1 MIKGNILFGYSI
13 IAFLKFIPAII
24 VLYSSLTLDDY
35 IYGRYVE
42 ILLYQGLYGL
52 LISLITPQSYVLGV
66 LKSNKIPLFNLFLFL
81 LTAPVYFLIVE
92 NLSELKFLDKLTV
105 WLSAFALMIYTG
117 VKSYYEAKQEHNKL
131 ILNEQFAVVLTIVVM
146 LYLVFIEQNYELVIA
161 FGQGFFAVFMLLLV
175 FWKIDKNNLRLSK
188 FSILPDSTTFNYTW
202 PLYTFNIINYL
213 SKNFLGFIL
222 ANRYSDA
229 VLGKYGIIVRMANMV
244 SELSVGPS
252 VRYLL
257 PEFIKQGVVYSAQ
270 YVRFLLRIFVL
281 SLSLAVILAISANVL
296 EFGLFQLSFNMASSE
311 WLVFVFY
318 SMAISVY
325 ACKGVLLNSLGK
337 NKTEIV
343 LALSLLLSTYL
354 SLEVYQNICDT
365 VTLVG
370 LVSTVVTAVLV
381 NAFLSNLYFHY
392 AGFLD

>member
-24 VLYSSLTLDDY
+24 VLYSSLAIDDY

-66 LKSNKIPLFNLFLFL
+66 LKSNKVPLLNVFLFIL
-81 LTAPVYFLIVE
+81 MAPVYFLIVE
-92 NLSELKFLDKLTV
+92 NLSDLKFLDKLTV
-105 WLSAFALMIYTG
+105 WLSAFTLMIYTG

-131 ILNEQFAVVLTIVVM
+131 ILNEQLAVVLAILVM

-161 FGQGFFAVFMLLLV
+161 FGQGYFAIFMLLLV
-175 FWKIDKNNLRLSK
+175 YWKIDKNKLSLTK
-188 FSILPDSTTFNYTW
+188 FSILPDSTTFNYTL

-213 SKNFLGFIL
+213 SKNFLGFII

-229 VLGKYGIIVRMANMV
+229 VLGKYGIILRMANMV

-257 PEFIKQGVVYSAQ
+257 PVLLRQGVVYSAQ
-270 YVRFLLRIFVL
+270 YVRLLLRIFIL
-281 SLSLAVILAISANVL
+281 SLSLSVIIVISANIL
-296 EFGLFQLSFNMASSE
+296 EFRLFELSFNMASYE
-311 WLVFVFY
+311 WLVFVLY

-337 NKTEIV
+337 NKIEIV

-365 VTLVG
+365 VNLVG
-370 LVSTVVTAVLV
+370 LVSSVVTAVLV
-381 NAFLSNLYFHY
+381 NAFLYNLYFYY
-392 AGFLD
+392 ARFLD